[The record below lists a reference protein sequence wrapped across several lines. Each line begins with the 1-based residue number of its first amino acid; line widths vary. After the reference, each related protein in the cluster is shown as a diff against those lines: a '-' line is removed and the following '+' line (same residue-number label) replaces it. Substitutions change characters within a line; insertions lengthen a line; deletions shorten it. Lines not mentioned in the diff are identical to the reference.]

1 VRVMQGDIE
10 LERIPREQH
19 VTFTVPDQTFEG
31 AMWRA

>member
-1 VRVMQGDIE
+1 VRVMQGDLE
-10 LERIPREQH
+10 LERIPHERH